1 MRIYTIGHSTHS
13 EEEFLTLL
21 NTFKIKKVIDVR
33 SFPGSR
39 YVPIFNK
46 EVMEVWL
53 KDHQID
59 YLHLSELGGLRKLD
73 KNVNPIL
80 VDGWRNAS
88 FRNYAAYSLSKDYHD
103 GIEELLRL
111 SHKEQV
117 VIMCSEAVP
126 WRCHRLIISNT
137 LVDQGIEV
145 EHIMSNDKLIKHK
158 LGMYGAKAI
167 KKDNEITYPKEEKS
181 EEDSKE

>member
-1 MRIYTIGHSTHS
+1 MIVYTIGHSTHS
-13 EEEFLTLL
+13 EEEFLSLL
-21 NTFKIKKVIDVR
+21 NTYKIKKVIDVR

-46 EVMEVWL
+46 ERMEIWL
-53 KDHQID
+53 KDNDVD
-59 YLHLSELGGLRKLD
+59 YLHLSELGGLRKQNE
-73 KNVNPIL
+73 NVDPSL

-88 FRNYAAYSLSKDYHD
+88 FRNYAAYSLSREYHA
-103 GIEELLRL
+103 GIEELIKLA
-111 SHKEQV
+111 HKDQV

-145 EHIMSNDKLIKHK
+145 EHIMTKDKLIKHQ
-158 LGMYGAKAI
+158 LGIYGAKAI
-167 KKDNEITYPKEEKS
+167 KEGHEIIYPKEEKG

>member
-1 MRIYTIGHSTHS
+1 MIIYTIGHSTHS

-21 NTFKIKKVIDVR
+21 NTYMIKKVIDVR

-46 EVMEVWL
+46 ERMEVWL

-73 KNVNPIL
+73 KTVDPSL
-80 VDGWRNAS
+80 VAGWSNAS
-88 FRNYAAYSLSKDYHD
+88 FRNYATYSFSPEYHS
-103 GIEELLRL
+103 GIKELIKLA
-111 SHKEQV
+111 KEEQV
-117 VIMCSEAVP
+117 VIMCSEALP

-137 LVDQGIEV
+137 LVEEGIEV
-145 EHIMSNDKLIKHK
+145 EHIMSNDKLIQHH
-158 LGMYGAKAI
+158 LGIYGAKAI
-167 KKDNEITYPKEEKS
+167 KEGKEIIYPKEGD
-181 EEDSKE
+181 EDSKE